1 LDRENAYFICSWR
14 THPMNTQ
21 QLPSFQDKKYK
32 FLQYIKK
39 IYEVQTNL
47 FVQIVQTSI
56 WTTEST
62 FKGVSRGSVRGD
74 LQKRD

>member
-1 LDRENAYFICSWR
+1 
-14 THPMNTQ
+14 MNTQ
-21 QLPSFQDKKYK
+21 QLPSVQDKKK
-32 FLQYIKK
+32 IQVSTIHKK
-39 IYEVQTNL
+39 KYEVQTNL